1 MTLISLAM
9 GIDTAF
15 VSTHHLVRMMF
26 LVFAGPMVFALI
38 RNRLGASKK
47 HP

>member
-9 GIDTAF
+9 NIDTAF

-26 LVFAGPMVFALI
+26 LVFVTPMVFALI
-38 RNRLGASKK
+38 RDRLGAKPKK
-47 HP
+47 